1 MSGTE
6 KAWDNTGNWK
16 PEGIDFTNPNRVI
29 IRCRDSGV
37 LIGELIDVEG
47 QNATIRNCSVL
58 WGWEGANTLM
68 EIANSGVKRES
79 SKISQ
84 PCFADVK
91 VVDYIMSIPIR
102 PGVDLSPCWQ

>member
-1 MSGTE
+1 MAESV
-6 KAWDNTGNWK
+6 WDNSGAFK
-16 PEGIDFTNPNRVI
+16 PENVDYTDPDRVI

-37 LIGELIDVEG
+37 LIGKIIDLEG
-47 QNATIRNCSVL
+47 QNASIEYASVL

-84 PCFADVK
+84 PCHGLVK
-91 VVDYIMSIPIR
+91 VTDLIQIIPIR
-102 PGVDLSPCWQ
+102 PGVDLSPCWN